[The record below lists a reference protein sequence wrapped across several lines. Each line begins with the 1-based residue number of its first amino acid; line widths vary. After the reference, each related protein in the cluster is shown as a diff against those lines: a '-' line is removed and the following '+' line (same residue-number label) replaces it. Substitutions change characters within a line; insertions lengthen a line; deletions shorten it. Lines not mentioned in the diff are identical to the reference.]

1 MTGDTASESEVAI
14 FLLAIG
20 GLVGFIG
27 NRFGAQITA
36 KIKNR

>member
-1 MTGDTASESEVAI
+1 MSGDNASGSEIAI

-36 KIKNR
+36 RIKNL